1 MKKSFWGPKMHFSF
15 FDFYHK
21 ISYGE
26 NDFVAQIN
34 IIESDITQNRT
45 KTFFLVLQIKD
56 FQLNQK
62 FQVVVV
68 QS

>member
-1 MKKSFWGPKMHFSF
+1 MNYYQEC
-15 FDFYHK
+15 DFNLL
-21 ISYGE
+21 IASTLIMDIFRTRG
-26 NDFVAQIN
+26 N

-62 FQVVVV
+62 FEVAVV